1 MVQSINNKDWITATW
16 SLWRHSEGH
25 PEALV
30 DVGISPLRSPTT
42 PKWLLWTE
50 WLPEPL
56 SYSSGL
62 SEVWNPAPENPCWV
76 MCWNRSLGIWREWSK
91 WTHVSYILI
100 FTNLVLYPPYL
111 SIQFGDLMSKFLSF
125 RNEIVFF
132 VSPSLSLIH
141 IFCTDQIPKWDY
153 NVEHSQKEIFLS
165 NHFYIRTTWNNICAQ
180 KMKTIL

>member
-1 MVQSINNKDWITATW
+1 MPQIWNSRTQFLQVVGFFSLYYWNWELVQSINNKDWITATW

-76 MCWNRSLGIWREWSK
+76 MCWNRSLGIWREWSE

-100 FTNLVLYPPYL
+100 FTNPCTIP
-111 SIQFGDLMSKFLSF
+111 SFLENTVWWS
-125 RNEIVFF
+125 
-132 VSPSLSLIH
+132 
-141 IFCTDQIPKWDY
+141 
-153 NVEHSQKEIFLS
+153 NV
-165 NHFYIRTTWNNICAQ
+165 
-180 KMKTIL
+180 